1 MPKSRSKGSKGS
13 KSRSRSK
20 GNKGRSG
27 SKSRSRSKGSR
38 SRSRSKSRS
47 GSRTRSSRPLGAR
60 RSPLGMRRT
69 YRRASVD
76 KSASKWRRR
85 GLGYP
90 MGSRSRKSWAQKA
103 IKDAFRK
110 YKKRKQAKRRSIL
123 ATTRGTF
130 GRLPNE
136 LGGLIRKFTIKKGG
150 YKYGK
155 NVSKKNRTK
164 SNAASKKKTTKR
176 RSKNGSKNKRR

>member
-1 MPKSRSKGSKGS
+1 MPK
-13 KSRSRSK
+13 
-20 GNKGRSG
+20 
-27 SKSRSRSKGSR
+27 
-38 SRSRSKSRS
+38 SKSRS
-47 GSRTRSSRPLGAR
+47 GSRTRSSRPLGSR

-85 GLGYP
+85 GLPYP
-90 MGSRSRKSWAQKA
+90 MGLSRKKSWAQKA

-110 YKKRKQAKRRSIL
+110 HKKRKQAKRRSIL

-136 LGGLIRKFTIKKGG
+136 LGGLIRKFTTKRGG
-150 YKYGK
+150 YKFK
-155 NVSKKNRTK
+155 KRATKKNRK
-164 SNAASKKKTTKR
+164 SRSKSSSKKKSTKR
-176 RSKNGSKNKRR
+176 TSKYRRR